1 MEDSYGP
8 GSQGCAEDGHLM
20 FELDDDWFQ
29 NLLHQTIGAQLL
41 GQVFLRCP
49 FEDVCG

>member
-1 MEDSYGP
+1 MWSRIP
-8 GSQGCAEDGHLM
+8 GLCRRWTLM

-29 NLLHQTIGAQLL
+29 SLLHQTIGAQLL

-49 FEDVCG
+49 SEDVCG